1 MSLVWSRKRDL
12 KLSEP
17 RLLVL
22 GICLWVL
29 DGFGLLQAEMGVLRG
44 RLGFAQ
50 AQIFERLGGT
60 HAAIE
65 AVGTCDRRF
74 SYCCGAVHQL
84 DLLRNRI
91 ILLAEHGR
99 VFHLCADACLEGGV
113 GGLGRVLFDQHGKL
127 QSFFSCVVDAEQIAL
142 LNLSNK
148 ETIIFEL
155 DELALLVGCT
165 AFLPTEGIMPMTA
178 LSSSLTTML

>member
-74 SYCCGAVHQL
+74 SY
-84 DLLRNRI
+84 
-91 ILLAEHGR
+91 
-99 VFHLCADACLEGGV
+99 
-113 GGLGRVLFDQHGKL
+113 
-127 QSFFSCVVDAEQIAL
+127 
-142 LNLSNK
+142 
-148 ETIIFEL
+148 
-155 DELALLVGCT
+155 
-165 AFLPTEGIMPMTA
+165 
-178 LSSSLTTML
+178 